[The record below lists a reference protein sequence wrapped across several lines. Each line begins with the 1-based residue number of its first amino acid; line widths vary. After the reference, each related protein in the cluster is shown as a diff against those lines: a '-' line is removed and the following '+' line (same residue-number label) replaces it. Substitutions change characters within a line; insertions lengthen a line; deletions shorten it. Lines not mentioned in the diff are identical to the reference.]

1 MELRIAGMTR
11 LAFLCAVTVALLLPL
26 SACGSDS
33 SDSDASASFTAI
45 PTTITENAESEPS
58 SEQTVEISAEEKAP
72 AEEAPTAD
80 DEGLIADALTVCGEV
95 QGSDGGSVEVV
106 AVQDNTTCLIGVE
119 TMAYYIMAIKEGRV
133 EGSAMMW
140 TSDDGW
146 YCFRDQEDPI
156 CSSTDLNGV
165 PAKRGSG
172 VVMATRPAN

>member
-1 MELRIAGMTR
+1 M
-11 LAFLCAVTVALLLPL
+11 LLLPL

-45 PTTITENAESEPS
+45 TTTASEDVESDAP
-58 SEQTVEISAEEKAP
+58 SEQAAETST
-72 AEEAPTAD
+72 EENDSEVAARATD
-80 DEGLIADALTVCGEV
+80 DEGFIADALTVCGEV

-133 EGSAMMW
+133 EGSAMTW

-156 CSSTDLNGV
+156 CSSTDLTGV